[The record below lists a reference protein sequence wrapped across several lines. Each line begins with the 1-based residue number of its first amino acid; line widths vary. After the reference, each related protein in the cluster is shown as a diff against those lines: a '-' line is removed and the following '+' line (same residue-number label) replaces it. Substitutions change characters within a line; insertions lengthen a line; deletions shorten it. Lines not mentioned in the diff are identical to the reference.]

1 VTIEYSESLTTLIK
15 SQYSVI
21 HEIKI
26 DKNFIDI
33 ELMID
38 GAAAIE

>member
-1 VTIEYSESLTTLIK
+1 MNYTKSLTTLIK
-15 SQYSVI
+15 SQHSVI